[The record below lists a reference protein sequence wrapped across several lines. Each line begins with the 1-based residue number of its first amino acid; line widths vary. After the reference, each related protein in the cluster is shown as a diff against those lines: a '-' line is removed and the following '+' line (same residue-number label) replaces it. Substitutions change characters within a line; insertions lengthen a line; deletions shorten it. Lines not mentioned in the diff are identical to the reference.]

1 MDCLSWFNMVEILVL
16 IKQVPDTNAK
26 IEIKDGKA
34 DLSMVKWI
42 TSPYDEYALEVALQ
56 HKEAVGGTVT
66 ALTLGPA
73 RCDKILKDAKAL
85 GVDNIARIDVPE
97 GYLDSFSVQSMLAEA
112 CNSLGAEII
121 YCGKA
126 AADTNAGS
134 TGPGVAEK
142 LGWPSVANVTNIIF
156 GESSLELMQ
165 PSFEGQA
172 KIGVNLPAVITCDKG
187 MGEPRRANVKGI
199 MMAKRANVDLI
210 GVETVGGNTS
220 VVGHASPPDK
230 PPGKSFDGSEHV
242 STVVKLLRDEANVI

>member
-56 HKEAVGGTVT
+56 HKEAVGGNVT

-97 GYLDSFSVQSMLAEA
+97 G
-112 CNSLGAEII
+112 
-121 YCGKA
+121 
-126 AADTNAGS
+126 
-134 TGPGVAEK
+134 
-142 LGWPSVANVTNIIF
+142 
-156 GESSLELMQ
+156 
-165 PSFEGQA
+165 
-172 KIGVNLPAVITCDKG
+172 
-187 MGEPRRANVKGI
+187 
-199 MMAKRANVDLI
+199 
-210 GVETVGGNTS
+210 
-220 VVGHASPPDK
+220 
-230 PPGKSFDGSEHV
+230 
-242 STVVKLLRDEANVI
+242 

>member
-1 MDCLSWFNMVEILVL
+1 MVEIVVL

-34 DLSMVKWI
+34 DLSMIKWI
-42 TSPYDEYALEVALQ
+42 TSPYDEYALEIALQ
-56 HKEAVGGTVT
+56 HKEAIGGTVT

-85 GVDNIARIDVPE
+85 GVDNIARIDVDE
-97 GYLDSFSVQSMLAEA
+97 DYLDSFSVQSMLAQA
-112 CNSLGAEII
+112 CKSLGAGMI

-142 LGWPSVANVTNIIF
+142 LGWPSIANVTHVDF

-165 PSFEGQA
+165 PSSEGQA
-172 KIGVNLPAVITCDKG
+172 KMEVNLPVVVTCDKG

-199 MMAKRANVDLI
+199 MMAKRAIVNLIDVENV
-210 GVETVGGNTS
+210 EGNTS
-220 VVGHASPPDK
+220 VLSHASPPAK
-230 PPGKSFDGSEHV
+230 PPGKSFEGSEHV
-242 STVVKLLRDEANVI
+242 PAVVKLLRDEANVI

>member
-1 MDCLSWFNMVEILVL
+1 MVEIVVL

-26 IEIKDGKA
+26 IEIKDGTA
-34 DLSMVKWI
+34 DLSMIKWI

-56 HKEAVGGTVT
+56 HKEAVGGNVT
-66 ALTLGPA
+66 ALTLGPN

-85 GVDNIARIDVPE
+85 GVDGIARIDVPE

-112 CNSLGAEII
+112 CRSLGAEII

-142 LGWPSVANVTNIIF
+142 LGWPSISNVTNVDF

-165 PSFEGQA
+165 PSLGGQA
-172 KIGVNLPAVITCDKG
+172 KMGVNLPVVVTCDKG

-199 MMAKRANVDLI
+199 MMAKRATVDLI
-210 GVETVGGNTS
+210 SVTDVEGNTS
-220 VVGHASPPDK
+220 IVGQASPPAK
-230 PPGKSFDGSEHV
+230 PPGKSYEGSEHV